1 MAPKVDLDPE
11 DLLALSDQDRAR
23 FLIAALENH
32 QKILVSKKKSSKEVR
47 DLSKDL
53 ITTYQQAE
61 FIKEAS
67 DSLGHIMAKT
77 LMPRID
83 PNWFHKNGKPKKNGP
98 TKRIINGLLSDL
110 HFGSDLNSEEL
121 PMSFGKIEEARRFA
135 SICKG
140 LAQYKPQ
147 YRDETKLYFHLAGD
161 IIQGQ
166 LHDPRTGATLTEQV
180 ARAIHIISSG
190 LVFLAGQ
197 FPRGVEVFC
206 TPGNHGRNIT
216 RHKDRAV
223 DQKWDSFE
231 NIIYYAVKKSL
242 KYIPN
247 IKIHIPKTGHYTYD
261 CFSEKGFITHGDTI
275 LEIGY
280 PGTRLD
286 IAGMR
291 KQINE
296 INAAELGRGSKGY
309 KLFAV
314 GHVHVGSITHLPN
327 GAILMTNGCLLPPDY
342 YAVSRGNFHT
352 ACGQWIWESVENH
365 IVGDH
370 RFLVVDAATDKD
382 SSLDSII
389 MPFNG
394 F

>member
-1 MAPKVDLDPE
+1 M
-11 DLLALSDQDRAR
+11 S
-23 FLIAALENH
+23 
-32 QKILVSKKKSSKEVR
+32 
-47 DLSKDL
+47 
-53 ITTYQQAE
+53 
-61 FIKEAS
+61 
-67 DSLGHIMAKT
+67 KT
-77 LMPRID
+77 LTPKID
-83 PNWFHKNGKPKKNGP
+83 PNWFQKNGKAKKAGT
-98 TKRIINGLLSDL
+98 TKRIINGLMSDL
-110 HFGSDLNSEEL
+110 HFGADLNNDEL
-121 PMSFGKIEEARRFA
+121 PLSYTKIEEARRFA

-140 LAQYKPQ
+140 LAQYKPK
-147 YRDETKLYFHLAGD
+147 YREETKLYVHLAGD

-231 NIIYYAVKKSL
+231 NIIYYAVKKAL

-247 IKIHIPKTGHYTYD
+247 VKVNIPKTGHYTYD
-261 CFSEKGFITHGDTI
+261 CFNEKGFVTHGDTI

-280 PGTRLD
+280 PGTKLD
-286 IAGMR
+286 ISSMR

-296 INAAELGRGSKGY
+296 INSSEITRGNKGY

-327 GAILMTNGCLLPPDY
+327 GAILMSNGCLIPPDY

-352 ACGQWIWESVENH
+352 ACGQWIWESVTDH

-370 RFLVVDAATDKD
+370 RFLIVDEKTDKD

-389 MPFNG
+389 VPFNG

>member
-1 MAPKVDLDPE
+1 MSSKLNLKPE
-11 DLLALSDQDRAR
+11 DLLSLSDKDRTK
-23 FLIAALENH
+23 FLVSALEDH
-32 QKILVSKKKSSKEVR
+32 KKILVSKKKSSKEIKT
-47 DLSKDL
+47 LSDELLLNYK
-53 ITTYQQAE
+53 QSE
-61 FIKEAS
+61 FIEETSNCLGQLVSNKIVPKF
-67 DSLGHIMAKT
+67 DSS
-77 LMPRID
+77 
-83 PNWFHKNGKPKKNGP
+83 WFDKNGKPKKNGP
-98 TKRIINGLLSDL
+98 TKRIINGLFSDL
-110 HFGSDLNSEEL
+110 HFGSDLSSEEL
-121 PMSFGKIEEARRFA
+121 PLSFGKVEEARRFA

-147 YRDETKLYFHLAGD
+147 YRNETKLYVHLAGD

-166 LHDPRTGATLTEQV
+166 LHDPRTGAPLTEQV
-180 ARAIHIISSG
+180 ARAIHIITSG

-231 NIIYYAVKKSL
+231 NIIYYSIKKAL

-247 IKIHIPKTGHYTYD
+247 IKVNIPKTGHYTYQ
-261 CFSEKGFITHGDTI
+261 CFNEKGFVTHGDTI
-275 LEIGY
+275 LEVGY
-280 PGTRLD
+280 PGTKID
-286 IAGMR
+286 ITNSR

-296 INAAELGRGSKGY
+296 INAAEIGLGNTGY

-327 GAILMTNGCLLPPDY
+327 GAILMTNGCLLPPDF

-352 ACGQWIWESVENH
+352 ACGQWIWESVDGH

-370 RFLVVDAATDKD
+370 RFLVVDEKTDKD
-382 SSLDSII
+382 MSLDQII
-389 MPFNG
+389 IPFDG